1 MKVISMPTSSQSSVK
16 LSEIEVR
23 KVAKLSRLEL
33 SDAEIAQSA
42 SRLTSVLGYI
52 DRLRE
57 LDVEGVEPMAHPI
70 DDSNRL
76 DEDVPR
82 EGLPTSVLIKMAPA
96 TEGDFVKVP
105 KVIDGG
111 GGA

>member
-1 MKVISMPTSSQSSVK
+1 MSEQGQSGGGLTES
-16 LSEIEVR
+16 EVR

-33 SDAEIAQSA
+33 SDAEIADSA
-42 SRLTSVLGYI
+42 ERLAAVLGYV
-52 DRLRE
+52 DRLGE
-57 LDVEGVEPMAHPI
+57 MDVEGVEPMAHPS

-82 EGLPTSVLIKMAPA
+82 DGLPTSVLTGMSPA
-96 TEGDFVKVP
+96 SEGDFVKVP

>member
-1 MKVISMPTSSQSSVK
+1 MSEQGQSGGGLTES
-16 LSEIEVR
+16 EVR

-33 SDAEIAQSA
+33 SDAEIADSA
-42 SRLTSVLGYI
+42 ERLAAVLGYV
-52 DRLRE
+52 DRLGA
-57 LDVEGVEPMAHPI
+57 LDVEGVEPMAHPS

-76 DEDVPR
+76 DDDVPR
-82 EGLPTSVLIKMAPA
+82 DGLPTSVLRGMSPA
-96 TEGDFVKVP
+96 SEGDFVKVP

>member
-1 MKVISMPTSSQSSVK
+1 M
-16 LSEIEVR
+16 SEQGDNNNGGGLTEAEVR

-33 SDAEIAQSA
+33 TDAEVADSA
-42 SRLTSVLGYI
+42 ERLAAVLGYV
-52 DRLRE
+52 DRLGE
-57 LDVEGVEPMAHPI
+57 LDVEGVEPMAHPS

-76 DEDVPR
+76 DDDIPR
-82 EGLPTSVLIKMAPA
+82 EGLPTSVLTEMAPA
-96 TEGDFVKVP
+96 SEGDFVRVP

>member
-1 MKVISMPTSSQSSVK
+1 M
-16 LSEIEVR
+16 SEQEQPGGALTEAEVR

-33 SDAEIAQSA
+33 TDAEIADSA
-42 SRLTSVLGYI
+42 TRLASVLGYI
-52 DRLRE
+52 DRLRV
-57 LDVEGVEPMAHPI
+57 LDIEGVEPMAHPI

-82 EGLPTSVLIKMAPA
+82 AGLPLSVMLKMAPES
-96 TEGDFVKVP
+96 EGDFVKVP